1 MSLKGAWPAEK
12 DPWEFRQL
20 WELGVSLLPRLLLDI
35 DINKSQVLEEVYEN
49 QIRNAT
55 GAWVP
60 AAIPTTDVVS
70 ISLLPQGTGERQ
82 GGKDQIGGG
91 LRSWGCP
98 SSKSYV

>member
-1 MSLKGAWPAEK
+1 MSHKGAWPAEK

-91 LRSWGCP
+91 LRSWGCS